1 MTIPEALKNRAK
13 KLEAY
18 YQAHY
23 SPLAP
28 LAAQCFLN
36 TMETTVKQS
45 EDGGYF
51 VITGDI
57 PAMWLRDSAAQV
69 RPYVKY
75 AGEDG
80 RLQEILEGIIAS
92 DWSSDVCSSD
102 LTRTRLWRTPMCGS
116 ASMRWTPSA
125 PLFIWGTI
133 TGRRRGSTGYLRRN
147 SMR

>member
-36 TMETTVKQS
+36 TMETTVKQA
-45 EDGGYF
+45 EDGGCF

-80 RLQEILEGIIAS
+80 QLQEILEGIIARQAKM
-92 DWSSDVCSSD
+92 VCVD
-102 LTRTRLWRTPMCGS
+102 PY
-116 ASMRWTPSA
+116 ANA
-125 PLFIWGTI
+125 F
-133 TGRRRGSTGYLRRN
+133 N
-147 SMR
+147 